1 MLTAKRRESHDMVSK
16 LEKMIVRLCAK
27 WKGRVRFAFQWPK
40 DCAGWKDF
48 SLKPIPKALSYS
60 TTFDGCAYGLRS
72 VKNGKLIRKPWRV
85 VTDYFLLTQEINTAR
100 LVLVIMVI
108 RPVKAATRSSRA
120 RTPCD

>member
-1 MLTAKRRESHDMVSK
+1 MRQVERQRPLRLRVAKGLRG
-16 LEKMIVRLCAK
+16 LEGLLVEADPQGTVL
-27 WKGRVRFAFQWPK
+27 
-40 DCAGWKDF
+40 
-48 SLKPIPKALSYS
+48 LSYS